1 MNLFADIRELVIGAL
16 DALVAEGALPQGL
29 SFDNV
34 AVEPPRDA
42 AHGDM
47 ATNAAMV
54 LAKPAGLKPRDIA
67 EALAGKLTEDARI
80 SDAMVAGP
88 GFLNLR
94 LDGAAWTGLV
104 STILTDP
111 AYGRST
117 LGAGRKVNV
126 EYVSANPTGPLHVG
140 HTRGAVFGDALASLL
155 EFAGHEVTREYY
167 INDGGAQVDVLARS
181 AYERYREALGHAPEI
196 AEGLYPGDYLVPV
209 GEALK
214 EKYGDSLLDKGE
226 EHWLE
231 DVREFAIARMMEMI
245 REDLAA
251 LGVEMDVF
259 FSEKSLYGTGRIEA
273 AIEELRGK
281 DLIYK
286 GTLEPPKG
294 KMPEDWEPREQT
306 LFRSTA
312 HGDDVDRPI
321 MKSDGAWTYFAP
333 DIAYHYDK
341 VTRGFDALIDVFGA
355 DHGGYVKRMKAA
367 VSALSDG
374 KVPLDIKLTQ
384 LVKLYKNGE
393 PFKMS
398 KRAGNFVTLRDVVD
412 AVGKDVTRFHML
424 TRKNDAPLDF
434 DFDKVLEQSRENPVF
449 YVQYANARVHSV
461 LRKAAAMGVV
471 PGQPVQSE
479 KAELQEQPSKQE
491 GKEENTRLAAMP
503 RNHGVATFAFSGED
517 EPRALTRRIPK
528 PVAFYSGGGMQS
540 ARLDISD
547 EAEISVAKKLAEWP
561 RLVEIAARGHEP
573 HRIAFYLYDLASELH
588 GLWNKGNENPAL
600 RFVQEGDSEATSA
613 KIALPKAVSIV
624 ISAGLGILGVTPAE
638 EMR

>member
-1 MNLFADIRELVIGAL
+1 MNLFSEIRGLVL
-16 DALVAEGALPQGL
+16 DALAQMQSEGALPEGL

-54 LAKPAGLKPRDIA
+54 LAKPAKMKPRDIA
-67 EALAGKLTEDARI
+67 DVLAGKLAADDRI
-80 SDAMVAGP
+80 TSAEVAGP

-94 LDGAAWTGLV
+94 LAPAVWQGVLAAVLEKG
-104 STILTDP
+104 TD
-111 AYGRST
+111 YGRST
-117 LGAGRKVNV
+117 MGHGQKVNV

-155 EFAGHEVTREYY
+155 AYSGHDVTREYY

-181 AYERYREALGHAPEI
+181 AYERYREANGLSPEI
-196 AEGLYPGDYLVPV
+196 AEGLYPGDYLIPI

-214 EKYGDSLLDKGE
+214 EKYGDSLIDKPE
-226 EHWLE
+226 SEWLE
-231 DVREFAIARMMEMI
+231 ELREFAADAMMDLI
-245 REDLAA
+245 RADLKA

-273 AIEELRGK
+273 ALQSLTDKG
-281 DLIYK
+281 LIYE
-286 GTLEPPKG
+286 GVLEPPKG
-294 KMPEDWEPREQT
+294 KKPEDWEPREQT
-306 LFRSTA
+306 LFKSTE
-312 HGDDVDRPI
+312 HGDDVDRPVK
-321 MKSDGAWTYFAP
+321 KSDGSWTYFAP

-341 VTRGFDALIDVFGA
+341 VSRGFDALIDVFGA

-384 LVKLYKNGE
+384 LVKLWKNGE

-412 AVGKDVTRFHML
+412 QVGPDVTRFVML

-449 YVQYANARVHSV
+449 YVQYAHARVMSV
-461 LRKAAAMGVV
+461 LRRAAEAGIATDDATLA
-471 PGQPVQSE
+471 GADLGKNDHASE
-479 KAELQEQPSKQE
+479 
-491 GKEENTRLAAMP
+491 
-503 RNHGVATFAFSGED
+503 
-517 EPRALTRRIPK
+517 LT
-528 PVAFYSGGGMQS
+528 
-540 ARLDISD
+540 
-547 EAEISVAKKLAEWP
+547 VAKKLAEWP
-561 RLVEIAARGHEP
+561 RLVEIAARTNEP
-573 HRIAFYLYDLASELH
+573 HRVAFYLYELAGDFH
-588 GLWNKGNENPAL
+588 ALWNKGNDETQL
-600 RFVQEGDSEATSA
+600 RFIQDGDVATSQS
-613 KIALPKAVSIV
+613 KIALARAVSVV
-624 ISAGLGILGVTPAE
+624 ISAGLGILGVTPAQ